1 MKHRPGEG
9 YNMTTTAN
17 IPYQDLA
24 IGGSCLWGQIQFIR
38 LYADGIALVATPSH
52 GGFIL
57 SPARMKDMS
66 ADLRKCSFSNDN
78 HFEEDCSYVA
88 VVLAF
93 PHLFSAETVEESKTI
108 YACCYAGE

>member
-9 YNMTTTAN
+9 EYMTTTAN

-38 LYADGIALVATPSH
+38 LYADGIALVETPSH

-93 PHLFSAETVEESKTI
+93 PRLFSAETVEESKTI
-108 YACCYAGE
+108 YARCYAGK